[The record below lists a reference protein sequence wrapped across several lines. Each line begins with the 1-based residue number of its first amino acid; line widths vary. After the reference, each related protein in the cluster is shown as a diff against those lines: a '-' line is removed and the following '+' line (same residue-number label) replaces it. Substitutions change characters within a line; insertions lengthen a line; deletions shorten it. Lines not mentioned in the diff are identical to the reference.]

1 MKLYS
6 HEEMVGR
13 SLILQHF
20 MLNKVAMVQG
30 GLGLTRENL
39 QLYGSAEEKAQQQI
53 HIYEL
58 FKMLIAFLI
67 GKGN

>member
-1 MKLYS
+1 
-6 HEEMVGR
+6 MV
-13 SLILQHF
+13 
-20 MLNKVAMVQG
+20 NKAAAVRG
-30 GLGLTRENL
+30 GAGLTRENL
-39 QLYGSAEEKAQQQI
+39 QFCGSAEEKAQQQI